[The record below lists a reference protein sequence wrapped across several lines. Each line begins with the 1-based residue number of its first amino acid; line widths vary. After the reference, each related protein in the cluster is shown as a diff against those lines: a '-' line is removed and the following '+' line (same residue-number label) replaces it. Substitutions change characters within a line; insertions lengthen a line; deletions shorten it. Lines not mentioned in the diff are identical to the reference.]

1 MATEQETKTDQ
12 EIKTE
17 QQQVLDKI
25 KEIEAFCC
33 IEFTEE
39 KWQDLTTPNKTL
51 VLACRRFFN
60 WVSIAHSARND
71 LIKRSSSPHY
81 KKYQDH
87 AKPTVDDMINS
98 WNASGLSQAE

>member
-1 MATEQETKTDQ
+1 MAETKALLD
-12 EIKTE
+12 EIK
-17 QQQVLDKI
+17 
-25 KEIEAFCC
+25 AFCC
-33 IEFTEE
+33 NEMSEE
-39 KWQDLTTPNKTL
+39 EWRDLTYANKSL

-71 LIKRSSSPHY
+71 LIKRSSDPHY

-87 AKPTVDDMINS
+87 AKPTVDNMINS